1 MDKFPT
7 NEGGPSSEKITEER
21 LIYLAKEKPLRDPK
35 VEEMLIRWLKETDV
49 PNESGVN
56 SFDCIDVAIK
66 HSVMKYR
73 LGFLSKGEVMQELE
87 QAGACL
93 ASEHADTKKQH
104 TELSQLM
111 YDIEDGA
118 IDVVKKE
125 A

>member
-7 NEGGPSSEKITEER
+7 NEGGSNLEKANEER
-21 LIYLAKEKPLRDPK
+21 LISLAKEKPLEDPE
-35 VEEMLIRWLKETDV
+35 VREMLIRWLKETDV

-56 SFDCIDVAIK
+56 ASDCISVAIK

-73 LGFLSKGEVMQELE
+73 LGFLSKEEVMQELE
-87 QAGACL
+87 QAGSCL

-104 TELSQLM
+104 AELSQLM
-111 YDIEDGA
+111 YDIEDGV
-118 IDVVKKE
+118 IEVVEKE

>member
-1 MDKFPT
+1 MDEFPI
-7 NEGGPSSEKITEER
+7 NEGKPFSEKITEEV
-21 LIYLAKEKPLRDPK
+21 LISLAKEKSLRDPE

-56 SFDCIDVAIK
+56 SIDCIDVAIK

-73 LGFLSKGEVMQELE
+73 LGFLSKEEVMKELE
-87 QAGACL
+87 QAGGCL
-93 ASEHADTKKQH
+93 SSEHGDTKKQH
-104 TELSQLM
+104 VQLSQLM
-111 YDIEDGA
+111 YDIEDGV